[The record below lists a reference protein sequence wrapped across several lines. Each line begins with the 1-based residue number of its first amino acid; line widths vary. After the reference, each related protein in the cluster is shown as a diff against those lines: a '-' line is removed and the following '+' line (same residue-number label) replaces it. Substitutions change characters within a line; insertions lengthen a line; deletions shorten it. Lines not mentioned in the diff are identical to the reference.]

1 MLHVDGKKAMQT
13 LLVVFFWIFLVFYI
27 FLKLTDKYVN
37 PYKLIMIFGK
47 KGSGKTTFLTK
58 VAMKNI
64 KKNRVVYSTIDIPGT
79 RLFKVESIGDFTFE
93 PYSIVLIDEVGMIWD
108 NRDFKKF
115 RPEVRDF
122 FKFQRQYKLTV
133 YLFSQ
138 TFDIDLKLRNLTDR
152 MYLLQNV
159 ARVFSVAR
167 RIDKRITISHG
178 DGDKPSSLVDDYSFA
193 PILAPSSYIFT
204 FIPRWIVYFKSYDPK
219 KLPLISYRQLN
230 LSSSQEKY
238 LSTQYW
244 IADSFHSFLSKT
256 FERIRLFMVNS
267 PHRLLI
273 HRQALSEKVARLVE
287 SVKKK

>member
-1 MLHVDGKKAMQT
+1 MQT
-13 LLVVFFWIFLVFYI
+13 LLVVFFWICLVFYI

-58 VAMKNI
+58 VAMQNI
-64 KKNRVVYSTIDIPGT
+64 KKGKVVYSTIDIPGT
-79 RLFKVESIGDFTFE
+79 RLFKVENIGDFTFE

-115 RPEVRDF
+115 KHEVRDF

-159 ARVFSVAR
+159 ARVFSIAR

-178 DGDKPSSLVDDYSFA
+178 DGDNSSLVDDYSFA
-193 PILAPSSYIFT
+193 PLLAPSSYIIT

-244 IADSFHSFLSKT
+244 IADSFQSFISKT
-256 FERIRLFMVNS
+256 FKRVGFYVVNS
-267 PHRLLI
+267 PQRLLI
-273 HRQALSEKVARLVE
+273 HVKTTSEKVARLVE